1 MYKIGKR
8 NLLPSAIKLLILA
21 ATLGGISMQSEA
33 FAADA
38 GEKTMTIV
46 RIYTG
51 ADNQSHFEEVQ
62 IPLKSTG
69 KIGFISE
76 LMKATGI
83 VFRETGGDYN
93 YDFHTAPR
101 RQYVVNLEGE
111 VEIEVGDGTRRILR
125 SGDVLLAEDT
135 TGQGHISRAV
145 AGKSR
150 KSLFITLD

>member
-1 MYKIGKR
+1 MKS
-8 NLLPSAIKLLILA
+8 N
-21 ATLGGISMQSEA
+21 T
-33 FAADA
+33 FAADT
-38 GEKTMTIV
+38 GEKTMTVV

-51 ADNQSHFEEVQ
+51 SDNQSHFEDVK

-69 KIGFISE
+69 KVGFLSD

-111 VEIEVGDGTRRILR
+111 VEIEVGDGTKRILR
-125 SGDVLLAEDT
+125 SGDILLAEDT

-145 AGKSR
+145 AGKPR

>member
-1 MYKIGKR
+1 M
-8 NLLPSAIKLLILA
+8 LMLA
-21 ATLGGISMQSEA
+21 ATFGGVTMKSNT
-33 FAADA
+33 FAADT
-38 GEKTMTIV
+38 GEKTMTVV

-51 ADNQSHFEEVQ
+51 SDNQSHFEDVK

-69 KIGFISE
+69 KVGFLSD

-111 VEIEVGDGTRRILR
+111 VEIEVGDGTKRILR
-125 SGDVLLAEDT
+125 SGDILLAEDT

-145 AGKSR
+145 AGKPR

>member
-1 MYKIGKR
+1 MTTWHRRLGTM
-8 NLLPSAIKLLILA
+8 LMLA
-21 ATLGGISMQSEA
+21 MTFGGLTMKA
-33 FAADA
+33 NTFAADT
-38 GEKTMTIV
+38 GEKTMTVV

-51 ADNQSHFEEVQ
+51 SDNQSHFEDVK

-69 KIGFISE
+69 KVGFLSD

-111 VEIEVGDGTRRILR
+111 VEIEVGDGTKRILR
-125 SGDVLLAEDT
+125 SGDILLAEDT

-145 AGKSR
+145 AGKPR